1 MDVDVSSL
9 SVRCALGDAQQKIKS
24 LLEDGELYVTLEA
37 KTNANFERHRSE
49 LTQLLQKERALHA
62 AVEDR
67 LRAELHGLLSENEA
81 AQSEVRALRI
91 RREERCCEEVRR
103 QQEERRLRE
112 VALREELSGLHDAL
126 TAVNSELAEAQQ
138 ERTWHE
144 LQLREVLEKQTFLT
158 AELARVRNE
167 AEELLMSGTRPLC
180 EKKFLPS
187 GAPDKS
193 DPTRPASHNIAAILS
208 TVERK
213 NYHWPRLYFRHRGV
227 ASPLDSVLASSP
239 RRRCRSRSGSAKSC
253 STSCRATPPRSVAVV
268 PASILPKTVA
278 AGKAACSSWCSVK
291 PGRSVTYSARH
302 LAAVCRSL
310 MCEILQLRKE
320 YQECTAALKD
330 PKAES
335 IDISRRMRSIMGCL
349 DSKVRQLRSLRQQ
362 QANVESKL
370 ELHDMMMEIAQ
381 ENDYCESVYSDLLEL
396 IRS

>member
-167 AEELLMSGTRPLC
+167 AEELLMSGTEAEAEGERRSTRRPLC

-213 NYHWPRLYFRHRGV
+213 NYHWPRLYFRHGV
-227 ASPLDSVLASSP
+227 WRP
-239 RRRCRSRSGSAKSC
+239 RWTACWLHRHD
-253 STSCRATPPRSVAVV
+253 AVV
-268 PASILPKTVA
+268 VAEVGALSLALHPAVP
-278 AGKAACSSWCSVK
+278 
-291 PGRSVTYSARH
+291 R
-302 LAAVCRSL
+302 
-310 MCEILQLRKE
+310 LRV
-320 YQECTAALKD
+320 L
-330 PKAES
+330 
-335 IDISRRMRSIMGCL
+335 
-349 DSKVRQLRSLRQQ
+349 
-362 QANVESKL
+362 
-370 ELHDMMMEIAQ
+370 
-381 ENDYCESVYSDLLEL
+381 
-396 IRS
+396 